1 MTIDRRTLLV
11 ATGAAT
17 ALLALPQQPAAA
29 APRTTPAAAARA
41 RLWDAGRSDN
51 GWFIDPDAVESYRIE
66 GSPATVR
73 LHADAAAVLLHVARR
88 WHYEVMPL
96 HAASD
101 VLGHTTDRAVR
112 TAYASNR
119 LSGTALV
126 LPGAGDGLWPHQT
139 AIVRDILADCDG
151 TVRWGLDLS
160 PATAD
165 HFQIDVKP
173 DSRTLGGLTA
183 AFGAGPARHD
193 APHPGA
199 PDDPATPERRKQARR
214 LAQAQRGNG

>member
-17 ALLALPQQPAAA
+17 ALLALPSPATA
-29 APRTTPAAAARA
+29 APLATPGAAARA
-41 RLWDAGRSDN
+41 SRWEAGRSAN
-51 GWFIDPDAVESYRIE
+51 GWLIDPDAVETFRVE

-73 LHADAAAVLLHVARR
+73 LHAEAAGVLLHVARR

-96 HAASD
+96 RAAPD
-101 VLGHTTDRAVR
+101 VLGHTTDRVVR

-139 AIVRDILADCDG
+139 AIVRDILADCEG
-151 TVRWGLDLS
+151 TVRWGLDLA
-160 PATAD
+160 PATAG

-173 DSRTLGGLTA
+173 GTRTLGRLTA
-183 AFGAGPARHD
+183 AFGGGPARHD
-193 APHPGA
+193 SPRTGA
-199 PDDPATPERRKQARR
+199 PDDPATPERRREANR
-214 LAQAQRGNG
+214 LAQAQRRNN

>member
-1 MTIDRRTLLV
+1 MTIDRRTIL
-11 ATGAAT
+11 TGAGAT
-17 ALLALPQQPAAA
+17 AVLLALPRSATA
-29 APRTTPAAAARA
+29 APRTGAASATGTAQ
-41 RLWDAGRSDN
+41 WDADRSDN
-51 GWFIDPDAVESYRIE
+51 GWRIDPDAVRTFRVE

-96 HAASD
+96 RGAAD
-101 VLGHTTDRAVR
+101 ILGHSTDRAVR
-112 TAYASNR
+112 ATYTSNR

-151 TVRWGLDLS
+151 TVRWGADLT
-160 PATAD
+160 PASAG

-173 DSRTLGGLTA
+173 ASRTLTRLTA
-183 AFGAGPARHD
+183 ALRDGSARGTGPRT
-193 APHPGA
+193 GA